1 MQKERSPTWWQF
13 DDILQIDSRIEA
25 GLCLLVQRISQRAR
39 LELLFRPECLQR
51 AKYRIIVTILL
62 PSVALK
68 SKFFKQVY
76 LTTSNYKQIIAIIEM
91 PKQEFQFVSYLKREN
106 FRLNIQEAI
115 RAVKAKN
122 KRVA

>member
-1 MQKERSPTWWQF
+1 MQKERSRTWWQF

-51 AKYRIIVTILL
+51 AKYRIIVTVLL

-68 SKFFKQVY
+68 SKFKPVY
-76 LTTSNYKQIIAIIEM
+76 LTASNYKQIIVIIEM
-91 PKQEFQFVSYLKREN
+91 QLQIETGISICKLF
-106 FRLNIQEAI
+106 
-115 RAVKAKN
+115 KA
-122 KRVA
+122 